1 MAELEI
7 SVQVSVDS
15 FLSHSLV
22 LFCMSFVVSTILDG
36 LLVLVLLLLLP
47 ATFFCMCQI
56 FILVYI
62 LKWSVCIKANERM
75 VAYSILLGSARATPK
90 SNLVYEL
97 KIRYLCCFS
106 LVLTCFL
113 FSLLHHRCLLI
124 SFAPIMFLVRVFL
137 RYMMGAYVDV
147 FVCDVYIYISG
158 GASDGSMEPFLL
170 VFTNH
175 VCVCVFFALFH
186 SYTVWLVMCVAIHI
200 QRIAFIEQV

>member
-1 MAELEI
+1 
-7 SVQVSVDS
+7 
-15 FLSHSLV
+15 
-22 LFCMSFVVSTILDG
+22 MSFVVSTILDG

-124 SFAPIMFLVRVFL
+124 SFAPIMFLVRVFM

-147 FVCDVYIYISG
+147 FVCDVYIYFWWCQWWQYGTFPSRIHESC
-158 GASDGSMEPFLL
+158 
-170 VFTNH
+170 
-175 VCVCVFFALFH
+175 VCVCFLRSLSFVYSLTGYVC
-186 SYTVWLVMCVAIHI
+186 SYTYSTNCFYWTSISLRQVCVL
-200 QRIAFIEQV
+200 